1 MNNSILYKIQD
12 IPIGYS
18 VGMYK
23 NRKYSIIRTDF
34 NDGRSS
40 KIYARE
46 LKGNDFISLNY
57 YQTTKRDLIKPC
69 EMPLEKV
76 LLFLKNIQIV

>member
-1 MNNSILYKIQD
+1 MNNSILDKIQD

-18 VGMYK
+18 VGIYK

>member
-1 MNNSILYKIQD
+1 MNNSILDKIQD